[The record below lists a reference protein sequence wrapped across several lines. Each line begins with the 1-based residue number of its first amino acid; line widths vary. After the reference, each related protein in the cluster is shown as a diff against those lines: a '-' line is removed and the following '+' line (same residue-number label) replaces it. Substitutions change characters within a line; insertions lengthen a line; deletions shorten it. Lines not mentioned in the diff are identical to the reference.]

1 MIIRGANLE
10 PIETEFTNLSG
21 WDWTSDEKKRRLIKY
36 IEDTYYSL
44 ESQVGEVKEFPHDG
58 NDHVL
63 IVPGML
69 NHRCSSEF
77 ENLESLST
85 HGVLASEWFGILESE
100 FEGRFCVFISRMK
113 DDNYPYKGDL
123 AEDNRSRLN
132 IGRDVLLFFDEQ
144 NPVMK
149 KLLHLDY
156 FEYEGI
162 KNSDPSKIPEI
173 YTSEEIELFDGLI
186 EPLSPAGTM
195 MRSDYDS
202 KFNYW
207 SAIVGG
213 VPSSLVNGVCIKTNN
228 FSDEENKKL
237 SDLFPNATIF
247 NNNLEIVCERKNTI
261 DKPHKFDK

>member
-1 MIIRGANLE
+1 MIISGANLE
-10 PIETEFTNLSG
+10 PTETEFTNLSG

-36 IEDTYYSL
+36 IEDTYYNL

-58 NDHVL
+58 NDRVL

-113 DDNYPYKGDL
+113 DDNDPYKGDL

>member
-10 PIETEFTNLSG
+10 PTETEFTNLSG
-21 WDWTSDEKKRRLIKY
+21 WDWTNDEEKTRLIKY

-69 NHRCSSEF
+69 NHRCSPEF
-77 ENLESLST
+77 ENLESMSA
-85 HGVLASEWFGILESE
+85 HGVLASEWFGVLESE

-132 IGRDVLLFFDEQ
+132 MGRNVLLFFDDQ

-156 FEYEGI
+156 FEYENI
-162 KNSDPSKIPEI
+162 KKTDPSKLSEI
-173 YTSEEIELFDGLI
+173 YTSDEIELFDKLI
-186 EPLSPAGTM
+186 EPLSPAGAM

-213 VPSSLVNGVCIKTNN
+213 IPSSLVNGVCIKNNN
-228 FSDEENKKL
+228 FSEEENEKI
-237 SDLFPNATIF
+237 SDLFPNATVF
-247 NNNLEIVCERKNTI
+247 NSDLEIVCERKKSN
-261 DKPHKFDK
+261 DKSHKI

>member
-10 PIETEFTNLSG
+10 PTEVNFANLS
-21 WDWTSDEKKRRLIKY
+21 EKKWFDDEEQNRLVKY
-36 IEDTYYSL
+36 VEDTYYNL
-44 ESQVGEVKEFPHDG
+44 ESQVGEVNEFPRDG
-58 NDHVL
+58 DHVL
-63 IVPGML
+63 LLPGML
-69 NHRCSSEF
+69 NHRCAPFF

-85 HGVLASEWFGILESE
+85 HGVLASEWFGVLESE
-100 FEGRFCVFISRMK
+100 LEGRFCVFLSRTK
-113 DDNYPYKGDL
+113 GEDYPYKGDL
-123 AEDNRSRLN
+123 AEDNWSRLN
-132 IGRDVLLFFDEQ
+132 IDKDILLFFDDQ

-162 KNSDPSKIPEI
+162 KNNDPSKIPEI
-173 YTSEEIELFDGLI
+173 YTSDEIELFDKLI
-186 EPLSPAGTM
+186 EPLSPYGTD
-195 MRSDYDS
+195 MRVDYDGIY
-202 KFNYW
+202 NYW

-213 VPSSLVNGVCIKTNN
+213 IPSSLVNGVCIKTNN
-228 FSDEENKKL
+228 FSDEENKRL

>member
-1 MIIRGANLE
+1 MV
-10 PIETEFTNLSG
+10 
-21 WDWTSDEKKRRLIKY
+21 KY
-36 IEDTYYSL
+36 VEDTYYNL
-44 ESQVGEVKEFPHDG
+44 ESQVGEVNEFPREG
-58 NDHVL
+58 DHVL
-63 IVPGML
+63 LLPGML
-69 NHRCSSEF
+69 NHRCAPFF

-85 HGVLASEWFGILESE
+85 HGVLASEWFGVFESE
-100 FEGRFCVFISRMK
+100 LEGRFCVFLSRTK
-113 DDNYPYKGDL
+113 GECYPYKGYM

-132 IGRDVLLFFDEQ
+132 VGKDILLFFDDQ

-162 KNSDPSKIPEI
+162 KNNDPSKIPEI
-173 YTSEEIELFDGLI
+173 YTSDEIELFDKLI
-186 EPLSPAGTM
+186 EPLSPYGTD
-195 MRSDYDS
+195 MRVDHDGIH
-202 KFNYW
+202 NYW

-213 VPSSLVNGVCIKTNN
+213 IPSSLVNGVCIKKNN
-228 FSDEENKKL
+228 FSDEENKRL

>member
-1 MIIRGANLE
+1 MIISGANLE
-10 PIETEFTNLSG
+10 PTETEFTNLSG

-36 IEDTYYSL
+36 IEDTYYNL

-58 NDHVL
+58 NDRVL

-69 NHRCSSEF
+69 NHRCCYEF

-113 DDNYPYKGDL
+113 DDNDPYKGDL

>member
-1 MIIRGANLE
+1 MIISGANLE
-10 PIETEFTNLSG
+10 PTETEFTNLSG

-36 IEDTYYSL
+36 IEDTYYNL

-58 NDHVL
+58 NDRVL